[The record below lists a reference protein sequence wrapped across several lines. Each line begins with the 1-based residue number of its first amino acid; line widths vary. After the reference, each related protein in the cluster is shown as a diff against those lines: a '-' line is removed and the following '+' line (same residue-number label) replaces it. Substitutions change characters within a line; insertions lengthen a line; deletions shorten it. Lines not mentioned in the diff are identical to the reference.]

1 MVSVDPNALCME
13 SIESPDGHSFCCQ
26 IYVKLLTKSSH
37 VCHIVCQLFLFHS
50 KFLFNRE
57 VFPEYIALRKTKKKT
72 GQGVVMG
79 FHLGEVVDL
88 LKSSGDCLFVSR
100 SGTPPAWVW
109 LFQKLWLLHGLPA
122 KQQLIEASTVS
133 PQWSART
140 NSTHIFSFHSCPS
153 HAGRVCLP
161 YLSAKAV
168 QCDEK
173 CYSLFFSHLLFLS
186 LAGEYA
192 AQGHLPAHPGKTRTA
207 GESEVPQRWYW
218 RTSYVIMSG
227 MKPVIEIHS
236 KH

>member
-1 MVSVDPNALCME
+1 M
-13 SIESPDGHSFCCQ
+13 
-26 IYVKLLTKSSH
+26 
-37 VCHIVCQLFLFHS
+37 
-50 KFLFNRE
+50 
-57 VFPEYIALRKTKKKT
+57 
-72 GQGVVMG
+72 
-79 FHLGEVVDL
+79 
-88 LKSSGDCLFVSR
+88 SR

-122 KQQLIEASTVS
+122 KYHLIEASSVS
-133 PQWSART
+133 PQRSART
-140 NSTHIFSFHSCPS
+140 NLTHIFRFHSCPS

-173 CYSLFFSHLLFLS
+173 CYSLFFSHSLFLS

-192 AQGHLPAHPGKTRTA
+192 AQGHLPAHPGKTWTA

-218 RTSYVIMSG
+218 RTSYVIMSS

-236 KH
+236 KHLTSKHCTNNLWLWQLQMQTIHYSNHMLLFQRNWIKP